1 MHSFSVCWL
10 LRVVCRL
17 CLWCHFHS
25 LIHTSENEVQE
36 IKHKPRHAHG
46 VCHALGHEVM
56 YGNRVRSSAVDILSL
71 SVDGVQIHG
80 QQWLGSLLQGMCTCR
95 HQNRQ
100 SDYISS
106 FNPHCRKRG
115 KYEFFFLFLLLRYN
129 WQAALCKFM
138 VYSITTWLTYIAK
151 TITIISLV
159 NVPHCI

>member
-1 MHSFSVCWL
+1 MCTRSVFVDYWEWFAGCAYD
-10 LRVVCRL
+10 VTFT
-17 CLWCHFHS
+17 LWYIPLKMKSKKLNIS
-25 LIHTSENEVQE
+25 LGMLTE
-36 IKHKPRHAHG
+36 
-46 VCHALGHEVM
+46 CHALGHEVM